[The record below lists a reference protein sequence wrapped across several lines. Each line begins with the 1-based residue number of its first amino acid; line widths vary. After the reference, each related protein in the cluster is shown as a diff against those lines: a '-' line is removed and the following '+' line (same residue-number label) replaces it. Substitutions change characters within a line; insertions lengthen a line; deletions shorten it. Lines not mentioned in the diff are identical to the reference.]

1 MLSYESL
8 LKEIKQ
14 MMGEKNL
21 ISIAEQEVD
30 TEEQTKTISLP
41 KFKIS
46 EKWGVPGSEDRKTI
60 SLFLKKIKGNTIQEK
75 INSLETFVKGCD
87 EACVSSK
94 DVPEILGNL
103 VFLESLSSIVY
114 DFNAKTSGFL
124 WESLLA
130 ALIGGD
136 AKQVAAKGG
145 RNTPIEDLT
154 TDDGNNALSLKLVK
168 KDTQY
173 IGGSVAGLRRAFEK
187 FGQVTYII
195 VTKEGN
201 PEMKMNF
208 YELVLTPENYDT
220 YTRSIK
226 DQERDSIHGTQ
237 AEWDKILG
245 FNESSEKNQ
254 WKIHQRMYEEN
265 KIATLSLGSPESLK
279 TIAIKYTERL
289 GEGVTSIFNSLDSL
303 TTNINQYFVASPDSK
318 GAGNAAQ
325 TEARILKQKVD
336 QEF

>member
-130 ALIGGD
+130 ALIG
-136 AKQVAAKGG
+136 AEQVAAKGG

-173 IGGSVAGLRRAFEK
+173 IGGSIAGLRRAFEK
-187 FGQVTYII
+187 FGQV
-195 VTKEGN
+195 
-201 PEMKMNF
+201 NF
-208 YELVLTPENYDT
+208 YELVLTPENYDA

-245 FNESSEKNQ
+245 FNESNEKNQ

-279 TIAIKYTERL
+279 AIAIKYTERL

>member
-145 RNTPIEDLT
+145 RNTPLEDLT

-173 IGGSVAGLRRAFEK
+173 IGGSIAGLRRAFEK

-195 VTKEGN
+195 VTKEGD

-226 DQERDSIHGTQ
+226 DLKEASGSTT
-237 AEWDKILG
+237 
-245 FNESSEKNQ
+245 

>member
-136 AKQVAAKGG
+136 AKQVAAMGG
-145 RNTPIEDLT
+145 RNTP
-154 TDDGNNALSLKLVK
+154 LK
-168 KDTQY
+168 
-173 IGGSVAGLRRAFEK
+173 I
-187 FGQVTYII
+187 
-195 VTKEGN
+195 
-201 PEMKMNF
+201 
-208 YELVLTPENYDT
+208 
-220 YTRSIK
+220 
-226 DQERDSIHGTQ
+226 
-237 AEWDKILG
+237 
-245 FNESSEKNQ
+245 
-254 WKIHQRMYEEN
+254 
-265 KIATLSLGSPESLK
+265 
-279 TIAIKYTERL
+279 
-289 GEGVTSIFNSLDSL
+289 
-303 TTNINQYFVASPDSK
+303 
-318 GAGNAAQ
+318 
-325 TEARILKQKVD
+325 
-336 QEF
+336 